1 MTAFEDTLQAAV
13 HSGQVPGAVALAADG
28 DDVRVV
34 AVGRH
39 DIEGTAPMARDTIFR
54 AASIT
59 KPIIAVLT
67 MMLVED
73 GRLAL
78 DAEVRTWLPELAEP
92 VVLRSVAG
100 PLDDVV
106 PAERPITVEDL
117 LTFRGGHGFPADFSA
132 PVVEVLM
139 NRLHQG
145 PPQPQRVPPPDDW
158 LAELATVP
166 LLHQPGRG
174 WTYNTGSDILG
185 VLLARAV
192 DRPLPDL
199 LAERVLD
206 PLGMVDTGFFV
217 PAGSAARLPSY
228 YAADPGTGAFTLLDG
243 PTGQWTSPPD
253 FPSGAG
259 GLVSTVDDWF
269 RFARLL
275 LDDGVA
281 GGRRLLRPES
291 VELMTTDHIGDR
303 DRGPG
308 GDVFLDGQGWG
319 FGGGVDVHVTE
330 PWQRPGRY
338 GWVGGTG
345 TSAYL
350 HRPSRS
356 VRIYLSQVQLGGP
369 TSIDAMKAFWSA
381 TAPA

>member
-1 MTAFEDTLQAAV
+1 
-13 HSGQVPGAVALAADG
+13 
-28 DDVRVV
+28 
-34 AVGRH
+34 
-39 DIEGTAPMARDTIFR
+39 
-54 AASIT
+54 
-59 KPIIAVLT
+59 
-67 MMLVED
+67 
-73 GRLAL
+73 
-78 DAEVRTWLPELAEP
+78 
-92 VVLRSVAG
+92 
-100 PLDDVV
+100 
-106 PAERPITVEDL
+106 
-117 LTFRGGHGFPADFSA
+117 
-132 PVVEVLM
+132 M

-145 PPQPQRVPPPDDW
+145 PPNPQRVPPPDEW

-199 LAERVLD
+199 LAERVSSRWAWS
-206 PLGMVDTGFFV
+206 T
-217 PAGSAARLPSY
+217 PASSCPPASVGRLPSY
-228 YAADPGTGAFTLLDG
+228 YAADPGPGRSPCSTARTGSGRARRPSRPG
-243 PTGQWTSPPD
+243 PAAWCR
-253 FPSGAG
+253 
-259 GLVSTVDDWF
+259 TVDDWF

-275 LDDGVA
+275 LDDGVV

-291 VELMTTDHIGDR
+291 IEQMTTDHIGDR

-319 FGGGVDVHVTE
+319 FGGGVDMHVTE

-356 VRIYLSQVQLGGP
+356 VRIFLSQVQLGGP
-369 TSIDAMKAFWSA
+369 TSVDAMKAFWRA
-381 TAPA
+381 TAPRADRAGRQRPGSCGCGTRRAPGARAWSAGRRRGPGGAPAAATPAAGPGCGRGSRSTASAAPTRRWITRTTSSDPGDVVHPGPHLVAGVHRGGRLGRLAVDPHVPAPAGRGGVRPGLGQPDRPQPAVQSGRVHRRR